1 MSKQILKIIVSI
13 IILLPFAVL
22 LVLSLGRN
30 WAYPAILPSVWTLEN
45 WRVLLLA
52 QSDLGQSLLLSL
64 TISLCIAVVATALS
78 FFTSKFIAFSAKRH
92 RWLLV
97 AYFPYVFA
105 PVILAACI
113 QFYFLRLGLSG
124 NVWGVM
130 LGQLLIA
137 YPFGVI
143 LFVGFWNERLRAME
157 QLVATLGGNTWQ
169 TYTKVLLP
177 IAKGALLVCFFQT
190 FLISWFEYGLTT
202 LIGVGK
208 IQTLT
213 LKVFQY
219 VNEAN
224 IFYAALASVL
234 LALPPV
240 VLLWLNKRF
249 IFTSDVRH

>member
-1 MSKQILKIIVSI
+1 MMTKQILKIALSI

-30 WAYPAILPSVWTLEN
+30 WAYPAVLPSVWTLGN
-45 WRVLLLA
+45 WWTLLLS

-64 TISLCIAVVATALS
+64 TISLSIAVVVTVLS

-113 QFYFLRLGLSG
+113 QFYFLRMGLWG
-124 NVWGVM
+124 NVLGVV
-130 LGQLLIA
+130 LAQLLIT

-143 LFVGFWNERLRAME
+143 LFVGFWNEQMRSME

-177 IAKGALLVCFFQT
+177 IAKGALLVGFFQT

-219 VNEAN
+219 VSEAN

-240 VLLWLNKRF
+240 ILLWMNKRF
-249 IFTSDVRH
+249 VLYQNI